1 MFKKYYVLAI
11 VSFLLIPVIS
21 ILGAMLF
28 NSINPEIAAGHP
40 NYGRNYRLLDL
51 ARNLSLLSALLVNGF
66 NSIWR
71 KIVISSS
78 KDFWRFPIRAGI

>member
-71 KIVISSS
+71 KIVISFS